1 MWQFMHRWVTQ
12 YLTMVFCRDCYD
24 VNLPNRYSLFRDTH
38 QVYHLML
45 NGRCRLFSFVGAV
58 YNITGKGVFTE
69 RDALSQEQKILAVDE
84 ELWKVNDD
92 IRWQEMCS
100 IVMQD
105 LIDVFASNKQHRTLL
120 LGYSWRVF
128 CNNHRLKKLLK
139 NVFRILL

>member
-1 MWQFMHRWVTQ
+1 MSQFMHQWVTQ
-12 YLTMVFCRDCYD
+12 YLTMVFRKDAYD
-24 VNLPNRYSLFRDTH
+24 FKAYSKYKYFRDTH
-38 QVYHLML
+38 QIYHLIR
-45 NGRCRLFSFVGAV
+45 NGRCWLFAFDGGV
-58 YNITGKGVFTE
+58 YWSTGTGLYSDM
-69 RDALSQEQKILAVDE
+69 DALRQEQMVLAVDR

-105 LIDVFASNKQHRTLL
+105 MIDVFASNKQHRTLL